1 MKSVRGEADA
11 AVDTES
17 LSESKTALIAHDV
30 SGLFD
35 RRAGNEAVE
44 WGGVEVE
51 EVGEVVDEGGVV
63 VGVVGIGAVTSVG
76 VASSVRPEVSAVSSA
91 ELMDIGLAG
100 GVSGENAGARA
111 ESSGFAHCLRV
122 GLVVLGVGVVVVVVI
137 VVVLVVD
144 ASGTVVVVG
153 ADCVDGEFRQRR
165 KRLRRRRLSFAIFR
179 SRFVCGV
186 DVLEVLGVG
195 VVVVDM
201 VVVGGGMV
209 VGAGAGFDFVARLRP
224 LKRFRRWSLRALIFR
239 SRWVGCCWGVF
250 VCGVVGFLPYGEM
263 MIVSSPAGSKLNM
276 GF

>member
-30 SGLFD
+30 SGLVD
-35 RRAGNEAVE
+35 RRAGDEAVE

-63 VGVVGIGAVTSVG
+63 VGVVVIGAVTSVG

-91 ELMDIGLAG
+91 ELIDIGLA

-195 VVVVDM
+195 VVM
-201 VVVGGGMV
+201 
-209 VGAGAGFDFVARLRP
+209 
-224 LKRFRRWSLRALIFR
+224 
-239 SRWVGCCWGVF
+239 
-250 VCGVVGFLPYGEM
+250 
-263 MIVSSPAGSKLNM
+263 
-276 GF
+276 